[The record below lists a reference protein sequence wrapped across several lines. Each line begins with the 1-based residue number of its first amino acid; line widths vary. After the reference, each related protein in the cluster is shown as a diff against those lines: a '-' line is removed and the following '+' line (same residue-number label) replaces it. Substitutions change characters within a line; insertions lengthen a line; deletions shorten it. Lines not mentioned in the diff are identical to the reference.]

1 MNKMNFHPQKCK
13 VVSVAN
19 RPPPL
24 LGILPNVQFFYSLGG
39 NILDYVDG
47 EKDLGV
53 DINPTLN
60 FSVQCDRLIAKA
72 NQQFGLTKR
81 TCYFVNDFKRKRTLY
96 LALIRSQFE
105 HCSPIWRPTGLTMI
119 SKFETF
125 QKKCIKWI
133 LSEEPLHYHSHETY
147 LLKCRQARVLPLAK
161 RFDFNDLTLFY
172 KVVYEIIPL
181 KLPAYLGFFDGQSR
195 LRSCHLDTLSLVSE
209 ITPRTNSLLTIN
221 NNSSLSK
228 SFFYRT
234 HFLWN
239 KLPFELRDTRNFST
253 FRNNLEKSLWS
264 DLMVPAD
271 EILEHP

>member
-105 HCSPIWRPTGLTMI
+105 HCSPI
-119 SKFETF
+119 
-125 QKKCIKWI
+125 
-133 LSEEPLHYHSHETY
+133 
-147 LLKCRQARVLPLAK
+147 
-161 RFDFNDLTLFY
+161 
-172 KVVYEIIPL
+172 
-181 KLPAYLGFFDGQSR
+181 
-195 LRSCHLDTLSLVSE
+195 
-209 ITPRTNSLLTIN
+209 
-221 NNSSLSK
+221 
-228 SFFYRT
+228 
-234 HFLWN
+234 
-239 KLPFELRDTRNFST
+239 
-253 FRNNLEKSLWS
+253 
-264 DLMVPAD
+264 
-271 EILEHP
+271 